1 VTYAAIDF
9 AGGVQSELTAKDG
22 VWV

>member
-9 AGGVQSELTAKDG
+9 AGGVQSEFTAKDG
-22 VWV
+22 VWM